1 MATIFT
7 KIVNGEIPCYKIAE
21 DDRFFAF
28 LDINPVQKGHTLVIP
43 KVEED
48 YIFRLD
54 DQTVGDLMIFAKK
67 VALAIEEVVPCKRI
81 SVAVMGL
88 EVPHTHIHLI
98 PIQNEGDLNF
108 ANKKSISQEEMI
120 SIAEQISAKV
130 RL

>member
-21 DDRFFAF
+21 DERFFAF

-54 DQTVGDLMIFAKK
+54 DETVGDLMVFAKK

-108 ANKKSISQEEMI
+108 ANKKSFSQEEMI
-120 SIAEQISAKV
+120 SIAEQISVKV